1 MMGESVELWF
11 FFFFQAEDGIRDYKV
26 TGVQTCALPISLR
39 TFRRVR
45 LERAAA
51 SRLRAFVCPS
61 GQARMPAEPLRIRD
75 GGQSQLFRIK
85 KEPFGVAVEQTQL
98 LPQLVLAVAWQGLSQ
113 IFDHGAH
120 TAHDLEIVAAIG
132 AYLTERE
139 MDEVFPIR
147 RPENDPQLAGAVEY
161 LIGSETAAPDG
172 TEHAMQLVDGK
183 HRSRRVVYC
192 WRQRLDRNIDDNA
205 KRECRIL
212 LQCPLGAKRDCRA
225 QHSFVNSLCLAVEIE

>member
-1 MMGESVELWF
+1 M
-11 FFFFQAEDGIRDYKV
+11 
-26 TGVQTCALPISLR
+26 P
-39 TFRRVR
+39 R
-45 LERAAA
+45 LAGAA
-51 SRLRAFVCPS
+51 SRGAVLFIKPKARPTGSPDISSRSSGACRRFTPARFCLSQRPGSNARRA
-61 GQARMPAEPLRIRD
+61 PANRD

-192 WRQRLDRNIDDNA
+192 WRQRLDRNIDYNA

-212 LQCPLGAKRDCRA
+212 LQCPLGA
-225 QHSFVNSLCLAVEIE
+225 